1 MQTLTTKYLP
11 ETDTRNPRIKVK
23 TSSGIYKYVD
33 YNLRK
38 SIRENHAEAAQWM
51 MEQLNWEGDMIGTS
65 LETGY
70 VFIFDG
76 FDNVTISNKVANNSQ
91 NL

>member
-11 ETDTRNPRIKVK
+11 ATCNKNPRIIVK
-23 TSSGIYKYVD
+23 TSSGIYKFVD

-38 SIRENHAEAAQWM
+38 STKKNHAEAAQWM
-51 MEQLNWEGDMIGTS
+51 MKQLNWEGNMIGTS

-70 VFIFDG
+70 LFIFEG
-76 FDNVTISNKVANNSQ
+76 FDNIKISN
-91 NL
+91 